1 MKKANPLVVIIL
13 TVLILIIPFL
23 VNVLVSIPSLIT
35 HDTGNSWIGFWGSY
49 LGGLVTVIGVY
60 ITIKYSINQYLQS
73 RHDSI
78 RPYLT
83 VKQLYKT
90 KFKDDVSH
98 YKPYDF
104 HLGLSGNPVNESG
117 DTIVIKEFENYGEI
131 INIGLG
137 SALNL
142 SIVDAKINDCQ
153 IGYASSYHSL
163 GCEDK
168 VLYQF
173 YLFDL
178 KISKSHLPDEFLQG
192 YDDFISRKSNE
203 IPELHFSFNIVYQ
216 DMYERYYSQ
225 KVKYRI
231 QMLEDYKPN
240 IIGAIVYKQE
250 ILSDAEIKRVK
261 KVTNE

>member
-1 MKKANPLVVIIL
+1 MKKVNPQIIL
-13 TVLILIIPFL
+13 IVLVFIFIIPF
-23 VNVLVSIPSLIT
+23 VTSIFIAIPSLVKHNT
-35 HDTGNSWIGFWGSY
+35 NNAWIGFWGSY

-60 ITIKYSINQYLQS
+60 MTIKYSINQYLQS
-73 RHDSI
+73 RHDTI

-90 KFKDDVSH
+90 EFKDDVSH

-173 YLFDL
+173 YLVDL
-178 KISKSHLPDEFLQG
+178 TISKSNLPDEFLQG
-192 YDDFISRKSNE
+192 YDDFISGKSNE
-203 IPELHFSFNIVYQ
+203 IPELQFAFNIVYQ